1 MEDDK
6 LVPFSGQRCSHRVS
20 IEGEIWEQR
29 EKNRGTNKTNPISER
44 SVVFRRR
51 GFRVASGN
59 DDFQNA
65 LHALLKKF
73 GRLHGSFRTFK
84 RLLIECCLTYSIA
97 NFVHLYFVYGTI
109 AVFSLR
115 AAYDR
120 RNFQENSFLDF
131 LLYCWCLDE
140 IKILDNQDN
149 TRYKFYTLT
158 YFLLFFFFSCYS
170 TFKFTCDA
178 RNYRCREI

>member
-1 MEDDK
+1 MINWFHF
-6 LVPFSGQRCSHRVS
+6 LVKGVRIVFRSKEKFGS
-20 IEGEIWEQR
+20 R
-29 EKNRGTNKTNPISER
+29 EKKIVER
-44 SVVFRRR
+44 IKQIQSAKDRSSFEDE
-51 GFRVASGN
+51 GFRVTSGN

-120 RNFQENSFLDF
+120 RNF
-131 LLYCWCLDE
+131 
-140 IKILDNQDN
+140 
-149 TRYKFYTLT
+149 
-158 YFLLFFFFSCYS
+158 
-170 TFKFTCDA
+170 
-178 RNYRCREI
+178 